1 MNKLKAAFLSVIEG
15 LKSVNSKLLFNIVI
29 IALLGFLVYIAYV
42 NTTPAEVRQTLK
54 ENKKLQDKIDSIS
67 QYNKSLSDEIL
78 SLEEN
83 QAALNNLIHD
93 NNDLIQENNNQ
104 LIKLKK
110 LYNAKID
117 SVNGYTISQLDSFF
131 TKRYPH

>member
-54 ENKKLQDKIDSIS
+54 KNKK
-67 QYNKSLSDEIL
+67 
-78 SLEEN
+78 
-83 QAALNNLIHD
+83 
-93 NNDLIQENNNQ
+93 
-104 LIKLKK
+104 
-110 LYNAKID
+110 
-117 SVNGYTISQLDSFF
+117 
-131 TKRYPH
+131 TK